1 MKHKWIVGILGILFL
16 ALLSGFSIKNKSFNG
31 SFFSFMTVND
41 TLKKDSILIDC
52 IQKEGNFKFKLLKKG
67 AHASYYADKFNGRR
81 TASGERFDNQKYTA
95 AHRTLP
101 FGTKVRVTNEANGK
115 STIVKINDR
124 GPFTKGRHIDLTKRA
139 FRDIARHHGYGSM
152 KVTIELVE
160 EINDTIST
168 QKD

>member
-41 TLKKDSILIDC
+41 TLKKDSILIDS
-52 IQKEGNFKFKLLKKG
+52 IQQEGNFKFTLLKKG

-160 EINDTIST
+160 EIKDTIST